1 MSDAR
6 WFDVEDDLAS
16 AIKHFGLSVRI
27 FKEGVPPGDDLPA
40 YKSRMALMQSMQS
53 AYTSMERAYERIL
66 EILGEEKPTGSDYH
80 AQLIKRV
87 SRAFPESRPAI
98 IEGALAEAVDET
110 RRFRHVARKGY
121 DGFRVENAGA
131 AIAAADYV
139 RAHIREAIEVF
150 RSALEGADR
159 ERPEKD
165 EGVAKS

>member
-6 WFDVEDDLAS
+6 WFDVEDDLTS
-16 AIKHFGLSVRI
+16 AIRHFGLSVQI
-27 FKEGVPPGDDLPA
+27 FREGLPPGDDLPA

-80 AQLIKRV
+80 AQLIRRV
-87 SRAFPESRPAI
+87 SRAFPGNRPAI
-98 IEGALAEAVDET
+98 IAGALAEAVDET

-131 AIAAADYV
+131 AIEAADYV
-139 RAHIREAIEVF
+139 RAHIRAAIETF
-150 RSALEGADR
+150 RASLEAGDPDPGGGA
-159 ERPEKD
+159 
-165 EGVAKS
+165 